1 MNNGD
6 LHFDFIASSEVEAGR
21 NYLKICGWAI
31 SIYEVYKIKVQVK
44 EEVFSCP
51 VGLPRP
57 DVHQVMNCKNIYT
70 FENSFFSGFS
80 KNLYISDSL
89 DASDTMTIAVKI
101 VNRLDESFF
110 SMELVIKNGGEVRK
124 FI

>member
-6 LHFDFIASSEVEAGR
+6 LHFDFIASREIVAGR

-31 SIYEVYKIKVQVK
+31 SFYEIYSIKVQVK
-44 EEVFSCP
+44 EEIFSCP

-57 DVHQVMNCKNIYT
+57 DVHQVMNCKNIYA

-80 KNLYISDSL
+80 KSLYIPDSL
-89 DASDTMTIAVKI
+89 DFSDTMTIAVKI
-101 VNRLDESFF
+101 LNRLDESFF
-110 SMELVIKNGGEVRK
+110 SMELVIKNGEEVRK